1 MIISI
6 SQPTLFS
13 WIGYYNIIKNSDI
26 FVFLDNV
33 KFKKQCWQNRNK
45 LKSCVPGKDTS
56 FWINMPVKSPNSNIL
71 IKDVRIDNEINWKT
85 DHKKTFLNNYGKEYE
100 EIEFIQ
106 EIYEHNWGKLADF
119 NIEFITECCKFLK
132 IDTKL
137 IKSSDLNCKGTK
149 GDLVLDICKKFDTT
163 EYLSG
168 VAGKDYLE
176 DYRSTFEKNNIK
188 INYHDYVDPVYN
200 QKGETFIQ
208 KLSILDLL
216 FNEKTNA
223 KNFI

>member
-1 MIISI
+1 MRVSI

-176 DYRSTFEKNNIK
+176 DYRLTFEKNNIK

>member
-1 MIISI
+1 MIVSI

-13 WIGYYNIIKNSDI
+13 WIGYYNIIKNSEV

-45 LKSCVPGKDTS
+45 LKSCVPGNNTS
-56 FWINMPVKSPNSNIL
+56 FWINIPVKSPNSDIL
-71 IKDVRIDNEINWKT
+71 IKDIYIDNEIDWKT
-85 DHKKTFLNNYGKEYE
+85 EHKKTFLNNYGKQYE
-100 EIEFIQ
+100 EIKFLQ
-106 EIYEHNWGKLADF
+106 KIYEKDWEKLADF

-137 IKSSDLNCKGTK
+137 LKSSDMNCNGKK

-163 EYLSG
+163 EYLSA
-168 VAGKDYLE
+168 VASKDYLE
-176 DYRSTFEKNNIK
+176 DCRPKFDENNIR
-188 INYHDYVDPVYN
+188 IVYHDYVDPVYN
-200 QKGETFIQ
+200 QKGETFLE

-216 FNEKTNA
+216 FNEKNNA